1 MAVQYTH
8 TNKEQTMIH
17 FEEGSN
23 DFYITVVEGE
33 IFVQGGKDGHPFPLD
48 FWIPA
53 IQDEAIKALA

>member
-1 MAVQYTH
+1 
-8 TNKEQTMIH
+8 MIH

-33 IFVQGGKDGHPFPLD
+33 IFVQANKDGHPFPLD

-53 IQDEAIKALA
+53 IQEEAIKALAEG